1 MAREH
6 SPRLRGSQNQTG
18 GSVLWHGMLVGLG
31 RSEFAGRLAERLRS
45 RVAWPEV
52 LTASRRWRVA
62 PLLYAGLR
70 TAAAGA
76 LPPTVLEPLRRAA
89 LAHGAR
95 SVCLEQAAAS
105 AIEAASGKGIP
116 ILLLKGPA
124 LQRLVY
130 PAGIARPMDDLDLLV
145 APADG
150 PRFGDLLRRRG
161 YRNDLRGEEDFF
173 APDLTHSID
182 LHTSLLNTTRL
193 PARGALWPQTFET
206 SWRRR
211 QPLTLAGVPAWT
223 LGPQDSLQY
232 LAVHAVHHHGM
243 QGIRWMADFLAVLQ
257 AWPPSPQDYLQ
268 SPAAVRRSVWYCL
281 DRLAA
286 QGVDPVP
293 ETRAALRPRYLLP
306 GERRILARAGHG
318 EGAGHLRYGLT
329 FACLP
334 GWPARA
340 AFARQLLFPA
350 DGVFTAGFSDGGCPP
365 RHTWMAHWRQM
376 ARLAVGHA
384 EPTRVTTKEDGG
396 GARRPWKNR
405 RGSEGQQTLDP
416 NDGILYHPPPEQ
428 AAWEVDR

>member
-1 MAREH
+1 
-6 SPRLRGSQNQTG
+6 
-18 GSVLWHGMLVGLG
+18 MLVGLG

-45 RVAWPEV
+45 PVAWPEV

-76 LPPTVLEPLRRAA
+76 VPPAVLEALRRAA
-89 LAHGAR
+89 LASGAR
-95 SVCLEQAAAS
+95 SVRLEQAAAS
-105 AIEAASGKGIP
+105 AIEAASGEGIP

-130 PAGIARPMDDLDLLV
+130 PAGIARPMDDVDLLV

-182 LHTSLLNTTRL
+182 LHTGLLNTTRL
-193 PARGALWPQTFET
+193 PARGALWPQAFET
-206 SWRRR
+206 IWRRR

-223 LGPQDSLQY
+223 LGPQDCLQY

-243 QGIRWMADFLAVLQ
+243 QGVRWMADFLAALQ
-257 AWPPSPQDYLQ
+257 AWPPSPRACLR

-286 QGVDPVP
+286 RGVDPAP

-306 GERRILARAGHG
+306 RGAPHP
-318 EGAGHLRYGLT
+318 GAGRT
-329 FACLP
+329 
-334 GWPARA
+334 
-340 AFARQLLFPA
+340 
-350 DGVFTAGFSDGGCPP
+350 
-365 RHTWMAHWRQM
+365 
-376 ARLAVGHA
+376 
-384 EPTRVTTKEDGG
+384 
-396 GARRPWKNR
+396 R
-405 RGSEGQQTLDP
+405 RGGRPSPLRPDVRLSPRMAGQGRVCPTAP
-416 NDGILYHPPPEQ
+416 VPCGRGVRRGICGRGDAPLVTHGWRTGDRWRDWSWGTRNPKRV
-428 AAWEVDR
+428 AAEEDAG